1 MSYCSTPK
9 KNSKSKSSTEKRR
22 VQIRLT
28 MQMTIMHIKTHIY
41 GTIDVFIRTHAYW
54 RNNIMDSND
63 FQSGDGVRT
72 GVRNG
77 H

>member
-1 MSYCSTPK
+1 
-9 KNSKSKSSTEKRR
+9 
-22 VQIRLT
+22 
-28 MQMTIMHIKTHIY
+28 MQMKIMHIKTHIY

-63 FQSGDGVRT
+63 FQSGDGVGT